1 MRSDSWLLS
10 TPGRSTVVRMPAD
23 RGLHGEAWA
32 PKAVQDPLPA
42 ALSHRSHHTR
52 RDPIAALSG
61 GLRLHLPHAWRPER
75 ACRPAGRAGGLHHAA
90 RRPGAQHPA
99 ARLGGQAAAA
109 CSR

>member
-42 ALSHRSHHTR
+42 ALSRSHHTR
-52 RDPIAALSG
+52 RDPVAALSG
-61 GLRLHLPHAWRPER
+61 GLRLHLPRAW
-75 ACRPAGRAGGLHHAA
+75 
-90 RRPGAQHPA
+90 
-99 ARLGGQAAAA
+99 
-109 CSR
+109 